1 MAEQPTQLD
10 KIERKLDT
18 LCKIL
23 TGNSNPSV
31 GLVVRFDRVEQTQKR
46 VRWMLRSITGA
57 IVAAAVAGIIVALR
71 SGG

>member
-1 MAEQPTQLD
+1 MANGETQLD

-46 VRWMLRSITGA
+46 VRWILRSITGA
-57 IVAAAVAGIIVALR
+57 IVVAAVAGIIVALR
-71 SGG
+71 STG

>member
-1 MAEQPTQLD
+1 MANGETQLD

-23 TGNSNPSV
+23 TGNSNPSL

-46 VRWMLRSITGA
+46 VRWILRSITGA

-71 SGG
+71 SS